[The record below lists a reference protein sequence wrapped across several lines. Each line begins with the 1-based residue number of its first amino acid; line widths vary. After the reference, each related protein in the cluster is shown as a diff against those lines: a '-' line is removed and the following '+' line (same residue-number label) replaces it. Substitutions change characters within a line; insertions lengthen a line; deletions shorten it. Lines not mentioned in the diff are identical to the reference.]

1 MTEFWVSSGHLLLD
15 RAPDGRLLLTDDFL
29 RAFLA
34 RPELMPPPEAC
45 AAERT
50 LHASLMATPYQP
62 VTPQTVA
69 SLADADARENWSA
82 FLAFRDTLL
91 DALTLE
97 DAYIRLVRQSVDA
110 VPPLFLAQ
118 LVHVILRTALH
129 DVPDPFTLRAAEL
142 FFRPQRVTTHEGRV
156 LLADAEAIEQHEQ
169 ARRASPLLAML
180 GGPAVTELEILT
192 EATAD
197 TYHGRSDAH
206 DLVLDLGTGREGLAA
221 AIRIWIGH
229 LLRLE
234 AEIEPIPHIDD
245 PDWRWFVGLDA
256 EATHIGNALWHGES
270 PPEAENLLALFR
282 LHLPREAAV
291 LDRVRGRPIYLL
303 LGAAADGTLRMK
315 PQNLVTGLPLL
326 EQA

>member
-45 AAERT
+45 AAERA
-50 LHASLMATPYQP
+50 LHAGLIATPCQP
-62 VTPQTVA
+62 VTLQTVA
-69 SLADADARENWSA
+69 ALADPDARENWSA
-82 FLAFRDTLL
+82 FLALR
-91 DALTLE
+91 DALLAAPTLE
-97 DAYIRLVRQSVDA
+97 DAYIRLVRQSMA

-129 DVPDPFTLRAAEL
+129 DVPDPFNLRAAEL
-142 FFRPQRVTTHEGRV
+142 FFRPQRATTYEGRV
-156 LLADAEAIEQHEQ
+156 LLADAEAIEKHEQ
-169 ARRASPLLAML
+169 ARHASPLLAML

-192 EATAD
+192 EANAE
-197 TYHGRSDAH
+197 TYHSRSDAH
-206 DLVLDLGTGREGLAA
+206 DLVLDLGTGREGLTAA
-221 AIRIWIGH
+221 MRIWIGH
-229 LLRLE
+229 LLRLD
-234 AEIEPIPHIDD
+234 AEIEPIPRIDD

-256 EATHIGNALWHGES
+256 EATRIGNALWHGES
-270 PPEAENLLALFR
+270 PPESENLLALFR
-282 LHLPREAAV
+282 LSLPREAAI
-291 LDRVRGRPIYLL
+291 LDRVRDRPIYLL
-303 LGAAADGTLRMK
+303 LAAAPDGMLRMK